1 MSGSTIS
8 GTISHTVTFGTGAY
22 TSPLTITSTGD
33 ITPSTTAAIGL
44 VMPSSVSGSVINFG
58 TITGGLDTNNLFS
71 GGVGVQISAGTFIN
85 DGHVAG
91 GASFA
96 STDPGGDG
104 VNIYGGLFDNT
115 ARGTV
120 AGGVA
125 THGYAVDLAGG
136 TFINAGMVIAG
147 GGSGEAIVFNGGGA
161 GGVGTLVID
170 PGSSIVGSV
179 VASTSVADL
188 LEFGAGGSVGTVTG
202 IGSQYQNFSHFS
214 FATGASFDVSGTYTA
229 FDAQQTIAGFAVGDT
244 LTLDGFTE
252 KSATYVSGTGLEL
265 TGSAGSTAATIT
277 LDVTGAFS
285 TANFQITPNGANTA
299 ISLNPCFAQGTRI
312 LTARGEIPVEQLAPG
327 DHVVL
332 HDGTSA
338 PITWIGHRSVAITA
352 HPTPEKIQPVLIIS
366 GALGHG
372 LPTRD
377 LYVSPDH
384 ALFFEDHLIPAKCL
398 INGVT
403 IRQIPRERITYYH
416 VELAQH
422 AVLLAEGAPAE
433 SYLETGNRSAFANGD
448 EPVRLHPDFAR
459 SLRAAGSCAPLVESG
474 PVVEAVR
481 ARLLTLF
488 TAATTD
494 DPALTTQ
501 TRPDGSLLIASRNT
515 IPGHRNP
522 DPRDQRQLGVKI
534 ARITRADG
542 TILPLDHPALTT
554 GWHDLEADGR
564 WTNGQ
569 AIIPAALLGGQAVT
583 LTLAATLAYPAA
595 QNSAP
600 HQRSLQR
607 G

>member
-1 MSGSTIS
+1 MTGSTIS
-8 GTISHTVTFGTGAY
+8 GTISQTVTFGTGAY

-44 VMPSSVSGSVINFG
+44 VMPTGVTGSAINFG
-58 TITGGLDTNNLFS
+58 TITGGLDTNNYFS

-125 THGYAVDLAGG
+125 THGYAVDLSGG

-161 GGVGTLVID
+161 SGVGTLVID

-179 VASTSVADL
+179 VASTTIADL
-188 LEFGAGGSVGTVTG
+188 LEFGAGSSVGTVTG

-229 FDAQQTIAGFAVGDT
+229 FDAKQTIAGFAVGDT

-252 KSATYVSGTGLEL
+252 QSATYVSGTGLEL
-265 TGSAGSTAATIT
+265 TGTAGSTAATIT
-277 LDVTGAFS
+277 LDVTGSFT
-285 TANFQITPNGANTA
+285 TANFHITPSGGNTA

-327 DHVVL
+327 DQVVL
-332 HDGTSA
+332 HDGSSA
-338 PITWIGHRSVAITA
+338 KITWIGHRSVAITA
-352 HPTPEKIQPVLIIS
+352 HPTPEKIQPVLIVS
-366 GALGHG
+366 GALGNG

-416 VELAQH
+416 VELADH
-422 AVLLAEGAPAE
+422 AILLAEGAPAE

-481 ARLLTLF
+481 ARLLTLV

-501 TRPDGSLLIASRNT
+501 TRPDGSLLIASRSA

-542 TILPLDHPALTT
+542 SLIPLDHPALTK

-569 AIIPAALLGGQAVT
+569 AIIPATLLGGQAVT

-600 HQRSLQR
+600 YQRSRQR

>member
-1 MSGSTIS
+1 MTGSTIS
-8 GTISHTVTFGTGAY
+8 GTVTHSVTVGSGAY
-22 TSPLTITSTGD
+22 TTPLTITSTGD

-44 VMPSSVSGSVINFG
+44 IMPSTVNGSVINFG
-58 TITGGLDTNNLFS
+58 TITGGIDNNNYFS
-71 GGVGVQISAGTFIN
+71 GGVGVQIFAGTFIN
-85 DGHVAG
+85 DGNVAG

-104 VNIYGGLFDNT
+104 VNIYGGVFDNA

-120 AGGVA
+120 TGGVA
-125 THGYAVDLAGG
+125 THGYAVDLSGG
-136 TFINAGMVIAG
+136 TFINAGVVVAG
-147 GGSGEAIVFNGGGA
+147 GGSGEAFVFDGGGA
-161 GGVGTLVID
+161 TTIGTLVID
-170 PGSSIVGSV
+170 PGSTITGSV
-179 VASTSVADL
+179 VAATGIADV
-188 LEFGAGGSVGTVTG
+188 LEFGAGSSVGTVTG

-229 FDAQQTIAGFAVGDT
+229 FDTKQTIVGFAQGDT
-244 LTLDGFTE
+244 LTLDGFAE
-252 KSATYVSGTGLEL
+252 KSATYVSGQGLEL
-265 TGSAGSTAATIT
+265 TSAAGTKIT
-277 LDVTGAFS
+277 LDITGALT
-285 TANFQITPNGANTA
+285 TANFDIISNGTNTA
-299 ISLNPCFAQGTRI
+299 ISLNPCFDQGTRI

-327 DHVVL
+327 DQVVL
-332 HDGTSA
+332 HDGASA
-338 PITWIGHRSVAITA
+338 KITWIGHRSLTITS
-352 HPTPEKIQPVLIIS
+352 HPSPEKILPVLIVS
-366 GALGHG
+366 GALGNG

-384 ALFFEDHLIPAKCL
+384 ALFFENHLIPAKCL

-403 IRQIPRERITYYH
+403 IRQIPRERVTYYH
-416 VELAQH
+416 VELATH
-422 AVLLAEGAPAE
+422 AILLAEGVPAE

-481 ARLLTLF
+481 ARLLTLV

-501 TRPDGSLLIASRNT
+501 TRPDGSLLIASRSA
-515 IPGHRNP
+515 IPGYRSP

-534 ARITRADG
+534 ARITRMDG
-542 TILPLDHPALTT
+542 TSIPLDHPALTS
-554 GWHDLEADGR
+554 GWHDLEVDGR
-564 WTNGQ
+564 WTNGH
-569 AIIPAALLGGQAVT
+569 AIIPAELLCGQTVS

-595 QNSAP
+595 QNPAP
-600 HQRSLQR
+600 RRRSQQR

>member
-58 TITGGLDTNNLFS
+58 TITGGIDNNNSFT

-91 GASFA
+91 GASF
-96 STDPGGDG
+96 SSNYPGGDG

-115 ARGTV
+115 ALGTV
-120 AGGVA
+120 AGG
-125 THGYAVDLAGG
+125 TSKYGYAVDISGG
-136 TFINAGMVIAG
+136 TFINGGKLAAG
-147 GGSGEAIVFNGGGA
+147 GGSASTAIVFDVNGA
-161 GGVGTLVID
+161 TTIGTLVID
-170 PGSSIVGSV
+170 PGSTIVGSV

-214 FATGASFDVSGTYTA
+214 FATGASFDVSGTFTA
-229 FDAQQTIAGFAVGDT
+229 FDAKQTIAGFAVGDT

-265 TGSAGSTAATIT
+265 TSTAGKKIT
-277 LDVTGAFS
+277 LDVTGTFS
-285 TANFQITPNGANTA
+285 TADFQITPNGANTA

-366 GALGHG
+366 GALGDG

-459 SLRAAGSCAPLVESG
+459 SLRAVGSCAPLVESG

-481 ARLLTLF
+481 ARLLTLV

-501 TRPDGSLLIASRNT
+501 TRPDGSLLIASRST

-600 HQRSLQR
+600 HQRSRQR